1 MSLVK
6 PLNHMLELRDIVKI
20 YPGPVPALQGISL
33 TLHHGLFGLLGPNG
47 SGKSTLMNILA
58 GLLEP
63 TSGEVTLDGEVI
75 TDSPQKIWPK
85 LGFLPQD
92 IGFYRNQTGQAMLMH
107 LLRLKGIT
115 GPKGVRHVCG
125 ELLERVNLTS
135 AAKRRIKTY
144 SGGMIRR
151 LGIAQ
156 AIAGNPQVLIV
167 DEPTAGLDPDERM
180 RFYRM
185 LSEMAQDRIILLST
199 HSVADAAMVCP
210 RLAILKKGKVLS
222 VVSPSEAR
230 KRIEQRIFE
239 GRVDR
244 DTYRKVIEQEIVTQD
259 YLVEGEHV
267 VRIYRKDEAPPEGF
281 THVTPSFED
290 AYMLIQ
296 QEESHA

>member
-1 MSLVK
+1 
-6 PLNHMLELRDIVKI
+6 MLELRDIVKI

-33 TLHHGLFGLLGPNG
+33 TLENGLFGLLGPNG

-63 TSGEVTLDGEVI
+63 TSGEVVLDGEII
-75 TDSPQKIWPK
+75 TDEPPKMWSK

-92 IGFYRNQTGQAMLMH
+92 IGFYRNQTGEAMLMH
-107 LLRLKGIT
+107 LLRLKGVT
-115 GPKGVRHVCG
+115 GPKGVKYVCS

-135 AAKRRIKTY
+135 AAKRRVKTY

-156 AIAGNPQVLIV
+156 AIAGNPKVLIV

-210 RLAILKKGKVLS
+210 RLALLKKGKVLH
-222 VVSPSEAR
+222 VLSPAEAR
-230 KRIEQRIFE
+230 QKIERRIFE

-244 DTYRKVIEQEIVTQD
+244 ETYYRIIEQDTVTQD

-267 VRIYRKDEAPPEGF
+267 VRIYRKDEAAPEGF
-281 THVTPSFED
+281 ARVAPSFED

-296 QEESHA
+296 QEGSHA